1 MFKYN
6 ALKELSLSLLLIL
19 QIDKVSILDDTI
31 EYLQDLQKRVQELES
46 CRESADTETRIT
58 MMKRKKPDDEEERAS
73 ANCMNSKRKGSDVNV
88 GEDEPAD
95 IGYAGL
101 TDNLRISSLGNEV
114 VIELRCA
121 WREGI
126 LLEIMDV
133 ISDLN
138 LDSHSVQSSTGD
150 GLLCL
155 TVNCKVQSLNQA

>member
-1 MFKYN
+1 MWF
-6 ALKELSLSLLLIL
+6 L

-31 EYLQDLQKRVQELES
+31 EYLQELQRRVQELES
-46 CRESADTETRIT
+46 CRESIDTEMR
-58 MMKRKKPDDEEERAS
+58 MAMKRKKPDGEDESAS
-73 ANCMNSKRKGSDVNV
+73 ANCLNNKRKESDM

-95 IGYAGL
+95 TGYAGL
-101 TDNLRISSLGNEV
+101 TDNLRIGSFGNEV

-133 ISDLN
+133 ISHLN

-155 TVNCKVQSLNQA
+155 TVNCKVQSLTQA